1 MFPFLYHWQEF
12 YRTWL
17 NIWVTRRLSYKKQEL
32 RTLCEHMGSPLF
44 LVGPVLLIFLV
55 FCDEFLR
62 FVCLRPVC
70 CEPNVD
76 SGFGLSILDC
86 TFGFLLRLFI
96 QTFVNDNE
104 SPNYSQHF
112 QALGIFI
119 KINYR
124 NVNYFELK
132 NYKQHILLETSHELP
147 LYILL

>member
-1 MFPFLYHWQEF
+1 M
-12 YRTWL
+12 
-17 NIWVTRRLSYKKQEL
+17 
-32 RTLCEHMGSPLF
+32 CSPLF

-55 FCDEFLR
+55 FCVEFLR
-62 FVCLRPVC
+62 FACLRPVC

-104 SPNYSQHF
+104 SHF

-119 KINYR
+119 KINCR
-124 NVNYFELK
+124 NASYFEI
-132 NYKQHILLETSHELP
+132 N
-147 LYILL
+147 